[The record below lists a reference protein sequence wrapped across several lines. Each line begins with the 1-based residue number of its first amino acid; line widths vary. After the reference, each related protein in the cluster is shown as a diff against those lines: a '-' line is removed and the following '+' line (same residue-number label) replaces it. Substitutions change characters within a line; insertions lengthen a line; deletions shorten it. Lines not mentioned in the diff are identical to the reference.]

1 VTRQRNDGTDSVR
14 AIGAAD
20 RPHANAPSK
29 RIERG
34 TLHGDV
40 VEVLREMIVQNEL
53 PPGTRIAEADLCA
66 QFGISRTPLREAIRV
81 LVSEGLI
88 TLLPRRGAI
97 VATPTLEEIK
107 GMFLALGALES
118 VCAPLA
124 CANFTAANIQSIQ
137 REHEAMLRFHANGRM
152 KSYYRANEAIHV
164 AIVQAAKN
172 SFLLQMHRSI
182 SIRIV
187 RDRYFVAEPD
197 EAWQRSMQEH
207 EAMLDAIRKREGAR
221 LAELMLQHM
230 SGAWED
236 FERSYLAGERKAPN
250 VASGADD

>member
-1 VTRQRNDGTDSVR
+1 MR
-14 AIGAAD
+14 AIGAVA
-20 RPHANAPSK
+20 RPSANASSK
-29 RIERG
+29 HIKRG

-40 VEVLREMIVQNEL
+40 VEVLREMILQNEL
-53 PPGTRIAEADLCA
+53 PPGTRIAEADLSA
-66 QFGISRTPLREAIRV
+66 QFGISRTPLREAVRV

-88 TLLPRRGAI
+88 TLVPRRGAI

-118 VCAPLA
+118 VCAPMA
-124 CANFTAANIQSIQ
+124 CANFTAANIQSIE
-137 REHEAMLRFHANGRM
+137 REHNAMLRFHENRRM

-197 EAWQRSMQEH
+197 EAWRRSMQEH
-207 EAMLDAIRKREGAR
+207 KAILDAIRKREGAR
-221 LAELMLQHM
+221 LAKLMLQHM
-230 SGAWED
+230 IGSWED
-236 FERSYLAGERKAPN
+236 FERSYLAAERKPSN
-250 VASGADD
+250 VASASDG